1 MKSLSATVLLVL
13 SGSALALTPQDQ
25 FAKELEGNSQT
36 FLLRNDRP
44 EPMPL
49 DKSYVGKRVICFRNS
64 NDRYFPY
71 TIEWEDFEG
80 LFTASILCQD
90 GRLYFF
96 RGEI

>member
-25 FAKELEGNSQT
+25 FAKELEGNSRT

-44 EPMPL
+44 ERTPL
-49 DKSYVGKRVICFRNS
+49 DKSSVGKQVICFKNS
-64 NDRYFPY
+64 NDRYFRY

>member
-1 MKSLSATVLLVL
+1 MKSLIATMLLVL

-25 FAKELEGNSQT
+25 FAKELEGNSRV
-36 FLLRNDRP
+36 FLLYNNRP
-44 EPMPL
+44 EPMPI
-49 DKSYVGKRVICFRNS
+49 DKSYVGKRVICFRDS
-64 NDRYFPY
+64 SDRYFPY

-96 RGEI
+96 KGEI